1 MPFEKLSPLPE
12 PGSKPG
18 RRLFLQ
24 KSASYMG
31 LAAAASLGAPTLV
44 AAQSVRPQLPYGLQL
59 GDTTIVSAGR
69 RSFNRDDD
77 RDDDDAGRSGS
88 RGLHARSIFWAR
100 SDKPAR
106 MVLEW
111 DTSDRFCQP
120 AQNHRPVCAGGDRFH
135 RPRGPNRSATGPA
148 HFYPRGDGR
157 LEHGPCAQRMADGAI
172 PHAVARRAARTAL
185 CVGWRHRRLK
195 FRHQY
200 RLWRHAYL

>member
-12 PGSKPG
+12 PGSQPG

-77 RDDDDAGRSGS
+77 RDDDDAGRAKD
-88 RGLHARSIFWAR
+88 RGLHARSIVWAR

-111 DTSDRFCQP
+111 DTSDRFANPRRISGPYALEATDFTARVDLTDLPLGQHIFTRVAMEDLSTGRARSEWLM
-120 AQNHRPVCAGGDRFH
+120 AQFRTPSLDAQRGPRFVWGGD
-135 RPRGPNRSATGPA
+135 
-148 HFYPRGDGR
+148 
-157 LEHGPCAQRMADGAI
+157 
-172 PHAVARRAARTAL
+172 TA
-185 CVGWRHRRLK
+185 G
-195 FRHQY
+195 
-200 RLWRHAYL
+200 